1 MLYLLVLLYIFILF
15 TVTKNKF
22 MSKGS
27 TFKKFEKII
36 QLLVWLNSF
45 FPKKI
50 NKFFLVIFRNLPTK
64 FGILV
69 RYILLKNICIELGK
83 NVIVHQSVIFD
94 APEMMII
101 GNDVSINPF
110 CYLAG
115 EITIGNNVSIA
126 HTTAIH
132 SFNHTWN
139 DLTIP
144 IRNNKLYTKRVII
157 KDDIWIACNCIILSG
172 VEIGNR
178 VVVAAGT
185 IVNKSVERNSLVGGN
200 PAKLLKKI

>member
-1 MLYLLVLLYIFILF
+1 
-15 TVTKNKF
+15 